1 MESNVREI
9 LKKDFGETDRNDWAA
24 LVNYAKTA
32 LSFSVCN
39 CYEGAAEVYPILKKH
54 FQKIDEMAKA
64 KSKQNA
70 EIETAIESNV
80 ESTIETNIEKK
91 ISIDPK
97 FAGMNFSGK
106 IDGKN
111 ISFSYSDLI
120 SEKVNQETIKKALD
134 AFPVWAK
141 FFIFE

>member
-1 MESNVREI
+1 
-9 LKKDFGETDRNDWAA
+9 
-24 LVNYAKTA
+24 
-32 LSFSVCN
+32 
-39 CYEGAAEVYPILKKH
+39 
-54 FQKIDEMAKA
+54 MAKA
-64 KSKQNA
+64 KPKQNA